1 MPSRPPVVSR
11 VSRRALLGGVVA
23 TTATA
28 STACSLDSLDPSPD
42 DPTIT
47 PTSGP
52 GSTDDPTAPAAEPAA
67 DDDEGLVGEVL
78 AAIALAHRTARANAR
93 QHPGLAP
100 VLRPFETLHT
110 THADELGDLPAS
122 TGRVADRRESRTQVL
137 ARVDRSETVLQRTLV
152 GAARSA
158 GSGALAQTFASMAAG
173 VAQLRT
179 TL

>member
-1 MPSRPPVVSR
+1 MPSRPPVASR

-23 TTATA
+23 TTAAA
-28 STACSLDSLDPSPD
+28 SAACSLDSLDPSPA

-47 PTSGP
+47 PTTGP
-52 GSTDDPTAPAAEPAA
+52 GPTDDPTAPAVEPAA
-67 DDDEGLVGEVL
+67 DDDAGLVAEVL
-78 AAIALAHRTARANAR
+78 AATALAHRTARANAR

-100 VLRPFETLHT
+100 VLRRLEALHT
-110 THADELGDLPAS
+110 AHADELGDLPAT
-122 TGRVADRRESRTQVL
+122 TGRVADPRESRARVL
-137 ARVDRSETVLQRTLV
+137 ARVDRSEARLQRTLV